1 MGLFFEEDI
10 RGGFYYISKKSSKA
24 NNKYFKFYYKT
35 KSQNTLDT

>member
-24 NNKYFKFYYKT
+24 NNKYFKFY
-35 KSQNTLDT
+35 